1 MTLPGAVDYIA
12 YSMPSSATSTA
23 RDIACWLQP
32 QNSLEIVVTWWEP
45 LHRRHVLRMS
55 CSLPGHS
62 SHPISG
68 QCEVIKVWPLA
79 LKWDNFEGTPS
90 SRLFCGTAEASG
102 ITASKI
108 NFSHCPHT
116 LKVLSLG
123 GLLNKIFSSLPLRKI
138 LRSMGWFFPPPEVN
152 WFTVISLYSS
162 HHFPLTSQWF
172 LFLSLPVAACCSRK
186 TKAVLFLAFYS
197 YPKEHSG
204 PFLWV

>member
-1 MTLPGAVDYIA
+1 
-12 YSMPSSATSTA
+12 MPWSATPTA

-32 QNSLEIVVTWWEP
+32 QNSLEIVVIWWEP
-45 LHRRHVLRMS
+45 VHQRHVLRMS
-55 CSLPGHS
+55 RSLSGHS
-62 SHPISG
+62 SHPLSG

-108 NFSHCPHT
+108 NFSHCPHA

-123 GLLNKIFSSLPLRKI
+123 GLLNKIFSTSLPLRKQPREYGLI
-138 LRSMGWFFPPPEVN
+138 FSPTRRELV
-152 WFTVISLYSS
+152 YSDKSVLFS

-172 LFLSLPVAACCSRK
+172 LFL
-186 TKAVLFLAFYS
+186 
-197 YPKEHSG
+197 
-204 PFLWV
+204 